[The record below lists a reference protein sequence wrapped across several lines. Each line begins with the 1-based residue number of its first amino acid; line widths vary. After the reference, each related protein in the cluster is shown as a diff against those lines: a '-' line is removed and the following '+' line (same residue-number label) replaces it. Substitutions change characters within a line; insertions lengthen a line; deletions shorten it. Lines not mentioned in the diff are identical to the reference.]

1 MMLPRDGLGH
11 PNLILLLVRGIQATV
26 VKTIEAGAMT
36 PNREAAAH
44 PTRVSSDALDQLF
57 HQARTHNAWLPKRV
71 PVEALREA
79 YELAR
84 MGPTSA
90 NSSPARFV
98 FLVSEAAKAR
108 LLPALAPSNVEK
120 TKAAPVT
127 AIVAWDTE
135 FHEKLPKLFPHA
147 DMRSYFVGNQ
157 PLIDESAFRNGS
169 LQGGYF
175 IIAARAVGLDCG
187 PMSGFDAGKV
197 NAEFFPDGKWKANF
211 LCNLG
216 YGDGSK
222 LFPRSPRLEF
232 EEACKVL

>member
-1 MMLPRDGLGH
+1 MRTSLEAEMMTQ
-11 PNLILLLVRGIQATV
+11 IQ
-26 VKTIEAGAMT
+26 G
-36 PNREAAAH
+36 AAAH
-44 PTRVSSDALDQLF
+44 STKISNDVLDQLF
-57 HQARTHNAWLPKRV
+57 RQARTHTAWLPKRV
-71 PVEALREA
+71 PIETLREV

-98 FLVSEAAKAR
+98 FLESEAAKAR
-108 LLPALAPSNVEK
+108 LLPALAPGNVEK

-127 AIVAWDTE
+127 VIVAWDNE
-135 FHEKLPKLFPHA
+135 FYEKLPQLFPHT

-157 PLIDESAFRNGS
+157 PLIDESALRNSS

-175 IIAARAVGLDCG
+175 ILAARSLGLDCG
-187 PMSGFDAGKV
+187 PMSGFDAKKV

-216 YGDGSK
+216 YGDHSK
-222 LFPRSPRLEF
+222 LHPRNPRLEF
-232 EEACKVL
+232 EEACRLL